1 MSTTRPGARSCG
13 LWRYEMNPFV
23 NEPLL
28 ELRRESVRR
37 EALAALAALDAKLPL
52 EVPML
57 IGEDVVEGRRFASV
71 DPSNPTIVV
80 AQAHGATAEHAR
92 EAITR
97 AENGQRVWS
106 RKPAAERAAALQRAA
121 GILRSRRVELAA
133 LAVREA
139 GKPWV
144 EADGDVCEAIDFLEY
159 YAAGALALDS
169 GRPLIQLPGE
179 RNAMRYVPRG
189 VTGVIAP
196 WNFPLAIAC
205 GMVAAPLATG
215 NAVVLKPAEQAPACA
230 KAVVDALHAGG
241 VPLDALSLL
250 PGGDEPAKA
259 LVADP
264 RIHTIVFTG
273 SCAAGLSILERAAKV
288 EPGQHHIKKVVAEMG
303 GKNVVIVDA
312 DADLDDVVPALLKS
326 AFAFA
331 GQKCS
336 AASRVLV
343 HAQVADALAERLA
356 GAVRAREVGPAE
368 DFATDVPP
376 VIDAAAQQRVRDYAG
391 QGASAA
397 TQVAAAAGA
406 LPSGDGFYVAPTLLV
421 GLPDEH
427 PVIQDEIFGPVL
439 ALQSVPSIAAA
450 CDAVD
455 ASRFALTGGLFS
467 RSPRTVDEVAARTP
481 VGNLYVNRE
490 ITGAMVGRQPFGGG
504 RLSGTGPKAG
514 GPDYLLQFVEAR
526 AVTENTVRH
535 GLVV

>member
-1 MSTTRPGARSCG
+1 MTFA
-13 LWRYEMNPFV
+13 

-28 ELRRESVRR
+28 ELRREAVRR
-37 EALAALAALDAKLPL
+37 EALKALAALDAKLPL
-52 EVPML
+52 DVPML

-71 DPSNPTIVV
+71 DPSNPTIIV
-80 AQAHGATAEHAR
+80 AHAHAATAEHVR
-92 EAITR
+92 DAITR
-97 AENGQRVWS
+97 AEHGQKVWS
-106 RKPAAERAAALQRAA
+106 KRSAADRAAALSRAA
-121 GILRSRRVELAA
+121 GILRARRLELTA

-139 GKPWV
+139 GKPWA

-159 YAAGALALDS
+159 YALGALALDAAK
-169 GRPLIQLPGE
+169 PLIQMPGE

-196 WNFPLAIAC
+196 WNFPLAIAA
-205 GMVAAPLATG
+205 GMVSAALATG
-215 NAVVLKPAEQAPACA
+215 NAVVLKPAEQTPACA

-250 PGGDEPAKA
+250 PGGDEPGKA

-264 RIHTIVFTG
+264 RIHTLVFTG
-273 SCAAGLSILERAAKV
+273 SCAAGLNILETAAKV
-288 EPGQHHIKKVVAEMG
+288 VPGQRHIKRVIAEMG
-303 GKNVVIVDA
+303 GKNAVIVDS

-326 AFAFA
+326 AYAFA

-336 AASRVLV
+336 AASRALV
-343 HAQVADALAERLA
+343 HRAVADELAERMA
-356 GAVRAREVGPAE
+356 GALTTLRVGPAA

-376 VIDAAAQQRVRDYAG
+376 VIDIAAQQRINAYIE
-391 QGASAA
+391 SATPLA
-397 TQVAAAAGA
+397 IGDRR
-406 LPSGDGFYVAPTLLV
+406 GDGFYVPPTLFHN
-421 GLPDEH
+421 LPADS
-427 PVIQDEIFGPVL
+427 PVIGEEIFGPVL
-439 ALQSVPSIAAA
+439 SLETVESIEHA
-450 CDAVD
+450 CELVD
-455 ASRFALTGGLFS
+455 ASPFALTGGLFS
-467 RSPRTVDEVAARTP
+467 RSPRTIEYVSERTP